1 MLIIQFLNDEE
12 TKLIFHLMLL
22 PYGHLAFLHSQVIY
36 FASQII
42 TDEFIG
48 LAKISTDLEAQVQRQ
63 SNFETTKKIRQS
75 YVSH

>member
-48 LAKISTDLEAQVQRQ
+48 LVKYMPISTDLEAQV
-63 SNFETTKKIRQS
+63 
-75 YVSH
+75 